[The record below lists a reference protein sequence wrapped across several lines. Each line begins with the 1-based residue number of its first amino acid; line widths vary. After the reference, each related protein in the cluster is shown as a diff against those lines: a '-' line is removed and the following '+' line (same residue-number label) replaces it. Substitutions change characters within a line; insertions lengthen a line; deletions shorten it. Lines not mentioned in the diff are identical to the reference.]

1 MLNPVRMRIVQELA
15 SRPSLTATELCE
27 KMGDVPRTTMY
38 RHIGVLLESDIV
50 SVVSEKKIRGSLE
63 RSLALNVGQIAGNN
77 TMENASQTVLGFL
90 MNRYARF
97 QKYFNGSNPDPGRD
111 KIFFN
116 TTVLMMDDEE
126 FGQFLS
132 ELQGLLRKYSLETAE
147 GRRPR
152 DISVI
157 STPAEGD

>member
-1 MLNPVRMRIVQELA
+1 MLNPTRVRIVQELA
-15 SRPSLTATELCE
+15 KGRSLTAAELCE
-27 KMGDVPRTTMY
+27 RIGDVPRTTMY
-38 RHIGVLLESDIV
+38 RHIGVLVESGVV

-63 RSLALNVGQIAGNN
+63 RSLALNVGEIARNN
-77 TMENASQTVLGFL
+77 SLENASQKALGFL

-97 QKYFNGSNPDPGRD
+97 HRYFSGADPDTGRD
-111 KIFFN
+111 MIFFN

-126 FGQFLS
+126 FGRFLS
-132 ELQGLLRKYSLETAE
+132 ELRGLLAKYSLGAAE

-157 STPAEGD
+157 STPVEGD